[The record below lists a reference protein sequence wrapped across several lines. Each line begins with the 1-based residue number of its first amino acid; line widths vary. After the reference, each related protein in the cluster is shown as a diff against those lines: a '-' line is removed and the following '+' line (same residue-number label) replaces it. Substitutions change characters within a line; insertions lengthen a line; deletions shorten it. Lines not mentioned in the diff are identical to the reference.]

1 MKQKIGITLLI
12 ILNGAFIYLIAVTA
26 ILSYGLINGRSG
38 PNKAFETANDVATNI
53 FIKVAILSL
62 ITLLINYII
71 SRMLIQNKRPI
82 VTSIVITV
90 IGIIASTPFY
100 LSARDS
106 FIAYQFNNI
115 TLGDYVNPRN
125 ISQVQLLI
133 KSDTIPLDDSQMF
146 IQMIGKAS
154 YQKGIW
160 KYQKSIKI
168 LFKNRNGTKDSIL
181 SNGELFETSKGKFFK
196 AEENIIEKYLRI
208 SNVLLTIPNRH

>member
-1 MKQKIGITLLI
+1 MFFDHFGLHRVVITIIITIIGIGFFTPYF
-12 ILNGAFIYLIAVTA
+12 LNA
-26 ILSYGLINGRSG
+26 
-38 PNKAFETANDVATNI
+38 K
-53 FIKVAILSL
+53 K
-62 ITLLINYII
+62 
-71 SRMLIQNKRPI
+71 
-82 VTSIVITV
+82 
-90 IGIIASTPFY
+90 
-100 LSARDS
+100 S
-106 FIAYQFNNI
+106 FIAYQNKNI
-115 TLGDYVNPRN
+115 TLGDYANPRT

-196 AEENIIEKYLRI
+196 TEENIIEKYLQI